1 MLDLPKLAI
10 YRLARSDATRQLL
23 ISPKLAID
31 LFFRRGSC
39 GLSIIGLLCLFSSGP
54 FRPVQEY
61 NGPVDF
67 DTLNNL
73 RDSHGGWRLLLADH
87 APMIVSFFHRCFIE
101 PNVRAMAEGELVSR
115 LEDHLAAIREV
126 HGEEAYPRAALAYL
140 KDWSDDRRAWLR
152 RYYTADSDEAHYDL
166 TPAAEGAI
174 RWLAGLEQPRFVGAE
189 SRLMTVF
196 DLLQQIVHGTET
208 DPAARIAELEA
219 RRESIDAEIERIRDG
234 ELSLMD
240 DTRLKERFLQ
250 MADTARAL
258 LADFRQVEHN
268 FRQLDRQVRERIT
281 WFEGGKGEVLEE
293 VFGEHDAIA
302 DSDQGRS
309 FRAFWDFLMSPAR
322 QEELSGLL
330 EKIFELE
337 AVMDLKPDRR
347 LKRVHY
353 DWLEA
358 GEVTQRTVAR
368 LSEQLRRF
376 LDDQAWLE
384 NRRIMEL
391 IRSLER
397 KAVAVRE
404 HPPRQSGMSLDLP
417 VPELNLVM
425 DRPLF
430 SPPLRPEIHD
440 EVTLADDGLIDT
452 DALFDQA
459 HVDRQALEGGIR
471 RALQDRDQISLAEL
485 LEVQPLEQGLAEL
498 VTYLAIAAEDG
509 AGLIDDS
516 KIQTVTWHQAD
527 GRQRQARMPLVV
539 FSR

>member
-1 MLDLPKLAI
+1 M
-10 YRLARSDATRQLL
+10 
-23 ISPKLAID
+23 
-31 LFFRRGSC
+31 
-39 GLSIIGLLCLFSSGP
+39 
-54 FRPVQEY
+54 
-61 NGPVDF
+61 DF
-67 DTLNNL
+67 DALRNL
-73 RDSHGGWRLLLADH
+73 REAHGGWRLLLADH
-87 APMIVSFFHRCFIE
+87 APMVVSFFHRVFIE
-101 PNVRAMAEGELVSR
+101 PNVRAMAEGELASR
-115 LEDHLAAIREV
+115 LEDHLAGIREV
-126 HGEEAYPRAALAYL
+126 HGQDSYPRPALAYP
-140 KDWSDDRRAWLR
+140 KDWADDQRAWLR
-152 RYYTADSDEAHYDL
+152 RYYVSDSDEAHYDL

-189 SRLMTVF
+189 SRLLTVF
-196 DLLQQIVHGTET
+196 DLLQQIVRGTET
-208 DPAARIAELEA
+208 DPAARIAELEG
-219 RRESIDAEIERIRDG
+219 RREAIDAEIDRIQAG

-293 VFGEHDAIA
+293 VFGEQDAIA

-309 FRAFWDFLMSPAR
+309 FRAFWDFLMSPTR

-330 EKIFELE
+330 ERIFELE
-337 AVMDLKPDRR
+337 AVIDLKPDRR

-391 IRSLER
+391 IRNLER

-404 HPPRQSGMSLDLP
+404 APPRKLGMQLDMP
-417 VPELNLVM
+417 VPEINLVM

-430 SPPLRPEIHD
+430 SPPLRPEIAAK
-440 EVTLADDGLIDT
+440 VSLADDSDIDAG
-452 DALFDQA
+452 ALFEQA
-459 HVDRQALEGGIR
+459 HVDRLALEAGIR
-471 RALQDRDQISLAEL
+471 RALQERDQITLGDL
-485 LEVQPLEQGLAEL
+485 LEQRPLEQGLAEL

-509 AGLIDDS
+509 AGVIDDEQVQ
-516 KIQTVTWHQAD
+516 IVTWIQAD
-527 GRQRQARMPLVV
+527 GRRRQARLPLVV

>member
-1 MLDLPKLAI
+1 M
-10 YRLARSDATRQLL
+10 
-23 ISPKLAID
+23 
-31 LFFRRGSC
+31 
-39 GLSIIGLLCLFSSGP
+39 
-54 FRPVQEY
+54 
-61 NGPVDF
+61 DF
-67 DTLNNL
+67 DTLTSL
-73 RDSHGGWRLLLADH
+73 RESHGGWRLLLADH
-87 APMIVSFFHRCFIE
+87 APMIASFFHRCFIE
-101 PNVRAMAEGELVSR
+101 PNVRAMAEGELVTR
-115 LEDHLAAIREV
+115 LEDHLADIREV
-126 HGEEAYPRAALAYL
+126 QGEDVFPRSALSYL
-140 KDWSDDRRAWLR
+140 KDWADDRRAWLR
-152 RYYTADSDEAHYDL
+152 RYYTTDSDEAHYDL
-166 TPAAEGAI
+166 TPAAESAI
-174 RWLAGLEQPRFVGAE
+174 RWLAGLNQPQFVGAE

-196 DLLQQIVHGTET
+196 DLLQQIVSGTET

-219 RRESIDAEIERIRDG
+219 KRDTIDAEIERIQDG
-234 ELSLMD
+234 ELALMD
-240 DTRLKERFLQ
+240 DTQLKERFLQ
-250 MADTARAL
+250 MADTARTL

-322 QEELSGLL
+322 QEELTGLL

-337 AVMDLKPDRR
+337 AVVALNPDRR

-391 IRSLER
+391 IRGVER
-397 KAVAVRE
+397 KAVAVRDE
-404 HPPRQSGMSLDLP
+404 PPRQSGMTLNLP
-417 VPELNLVM
+417 IPELNLVM

-430 SPPLRPEIHD
+430 SPPLRPDIRGEAS
-440 EVTLADDGLIDT
+440 LADDRLIDT
-452 DALFDQA
+452 NALFDQV
-459 HVDRQALEGGIR
+459 HVDRPALEAGIH

-485 LEVQPLEQGLAEL
+485 IDVHPLEQGLAEL
-498 VTYLAIAAEDG
+498 VTYLAIAAESDG
-509 AGLIDDS
+509 ALIDEQT
-516 KIQTVTWHQAD
+516 IQTVTWIQDD
-527 GRQRQARMPLVV
+527 GRHRRARIPLVV

>member
-1 MLDLPKLAI
+1 M
-10 YRLARSDATRQLL
+10 
-23 ISPKLAID
+23 
-31 LFFRRGSC
+31 
-39 GLSIIGLLCLFSSGP
+39 
-54 FRPVQEY
+54 
-61 NGPVDF
+61 DF
-67 DTLNNL
+67 DRLSKL
-73 RDSHGGWRLLLADH
+73 RDAHGGWRLLLADS
-87 APMIVSFFHRCFIE
+87 APMVVSFFHRVFIE

-115 LEDHLAAIREV
+115 LEDHLAGIREV
-126 HGEEAYPRAALAYL
+126 HGDEAYPRAALLYL
-140 KDWSDDRRAWLR
+140 KDWADDRRAWLR
-152 RYYTADSDEAHYDL
+152 RYYSSDSDEAHYDL
-166 TPAAEGAI
+166 TPAAEAAI

-189 SRLMTVF
+189 SRLLTVF
-196 DLLQQIVHGTET
+196 DLLQQIVRGTET

-293 VFGEHDAIA
+293 VFGEQDAIA

-322 QEELSGLL
+322 QEELGSLL

-337 AVMDLKPDRR
+337 AVIELKPDRR

-368 LSEQLRRF
+368 LSQQLRRF

-404 HPPRQSGMSLDLP
+404 NPPSRIELSLDMPLP
-417 VPELNLVM
+417 QLNLVM

-430 SPPLRPEIHD
+430 CPPLRPEIT
-440 EVTLADDGLIDT
+440 EPIALADGALIDAA
-452 DALFDQA
+452 ALFEQNF
-459 HVDRQALEGGIR
+459 VDRLALEAGIR
-471 RALQDRDQISLAEL
+471 RALQERDQISLADL
-485 LEVQPLEQGLAEL
+485 LELEPLEQGLAEL
-498 VTYLAIAAEDG
+498 VTYFAIATDTVG
-509 AGLIDDS
+509 ALIDERQT
-516 KIQTVTWHQAD
+516 QTVSWTPPE
-527 GRQRQARMPLVV
+527 GPRRQARVPLLI

>member
-1 MLDLPKLAI
+1 M
-10 YRLARSDATRQLL
+10 
-23 ISPKLAID
+23 
-31 LFFRRGSC
+31 
-39 GLSIIGLLCLFSSGP
+39 
-54 FRPVQEY
+54 
-61 NGPVDF
+61 DF
-67 DTLNNL
+67 DRLSQL
-73 RDSHGGWRLLLADH
+73 RSAHGGWRLLLADS
-87 APMIVSFFHRCFIE
+87 APMVVSFFHRVFIE

-115 LEDHLAAIREV
+115 LEDHLAGIREV
-126 HGEEAYPRAALAYL
+126 HGDEAYPRAALLYL
-140 KDWSDDRRAWLR
+140 KDWADDRRAWLR
-152 RYYTADSDEAHYDL
+152 RYYVSDSDEAHYDL

-189 SRLMTVF
+189 SRLLTVF
-196 DLLQQIVHGTET
+196 DLLQQIVRGTET

-219 RRESIDAEIERIRDG
+219 RRESIDAEIDRIRDG

-293 VFGEHDAIA
+293 VFGEQDAIA

-322 QEELSGLL
+322 QEELSSLL
-330 EKIFELE
+330 GKIFELE
-337 AVMDLKPDRR
+337 AVVELKPDRR

-368 LSEQLRRF
+368 LSQQLRRF

-391 IRSLER
+391 IRALER

-404 HPPRQSGMSLDLP
+404 NPPLKFDLSLDMPL
-417 VPELNLVM
+417 PELNLVM

-430 SPPLRPEIHD
+430 SPPLRPEIT
-440 EVTLADDGLIDT
+440 EPTTLADGALIDAA
-452 DALFDQA
+452 ALFEQNF
-459 HVDRQALEGGIR
+459 VDRLALEAGIR
-471 RALQDRDQISLAEL
+471 RALQERDQISLADL
-485 LEVQPLEQGLAEL
+485 LELEPLEQGLAEL
-498 VTYLAIAAEDG
+498 VTYFAIATDTAG
-509 AGLIDDS
+509 ALIDEGQT
-516 KIQTVTWHQAD
+516 QTVSWTPSE
-527 GRQRQARMPLVV
+527 GPRRQARVPLLI

>member
-1 MLDLPKLAI
+1 M
-10 YRLARSDATRQLL
+10 
-23 ISPKLAID
+23 
-31 LFFRRGSC
+31 
-39 GLSIIGLLCLFSSGP
+39 
-54 FRPVQEY
+54 
-61 NGPVDF
+61 DF
-67 DTLNNL
+67 DRLSQL
-73 RDSHGGWRLLLADH
+73 RSAHGGWRLLLADS
-87 APMIVSFFHRCFIE
+87 APMVVSFFHRVFIE

-115 LEDHLAAIREV
+115 LEDHLAGIREV
-126 HGEEAYPRAALAYL
+126 HGDEAYPRAALLYL
-140 KDWSDDRRAWLR
+140 KDWADDRRAWLR
-152 RYYTADSDEAHYDL
+152 RYYVSDSDEAHYDL

-189 SRLMTVF
+189 SRLLTVF
-196 DLLQQIVHGTET
+196 DLLQQIVRGTET

-293 VFGEHDAIA
+293 VFGEQDAIA

-322 QEELSGLL
+322 QEELSSLL
-330 EKIFELE
+330 GKIFELE
-337 AVMDLKPDRR
+337 AVVELKPDRR

-368 LSEQLRRF
+368 LSQQLRRF

-391 IRSLER
+391 IRALER

-404 HPPRQSGMSLDLP
+404 NPPLKFDLSLDMPL
-417 VPELNLVM
+417 PELNLVM

-430 SPPLRPEIHD
+430 SPPLRPEIT
-440 EVTLADDGLIDT
+440 EPTTLADGALIDAA
-452 DALFDQA
+452 ALFEQNF
-459 HVDRQALEGGIR
+459 VDRLALEAGIR
-471 RALQDRDQISLAEL
+471 RALQERDQISLADL
-485 LEVQPLEQGLAEL
+485 LELEPLEQGLAEL
-498 VTYLAIAAEDG
+498 VTYFAIATDTAG
-509 AGLIDDS
+509 ALIDEGQT
-516 KIQTVTWHQAD
+516 QTVSWTPSE
-527 GRQRQARMPLVV
+527 GPRRQARVPLLI

>member
-1 MLDLPKLAI
+1 MAH
-10 YRLARSDATRQLL
+10 YGVSM
-23 ISPKLAID
+23 
-31 LFFRRGSC
+31 
-39 GLSIIGLLCLFSSGP
+39 
-54 FRPVQEY
+54 
-61 NGPVDF
+61 DF
-67 DTLNNL
+67 DALHNL
-73 RDSHGGWRLLLADH
+73 REVHGGWRLLLADH
-87 APMIVSFFHRCFIE
+87 SPMIVSFFHRCFIE
-101 PNVRAMAEGELVSR
+101 PNVRAVTEGELVSH
-115 LEDHLAAIREV
+115 LEGHLAGIREV
-126 HGEEAYPRAALAYL
+126 QGDQVFPRPALAYL

-152 RYYTADSDEAHYDL
+152 RYYITDSDEAHYDL
-166 TPAAEGAI
+166 TPAAESAM
-174 RWLAGLEQPRFVGAE
+174 RWLVGLEQPQFVGAE

-196 DLLQQIVHGTET
+196 HLLQQIVSGTET

-219 RRESIDAEIERIRDG
+219 KRDSIDAEIERIRAG

-240 DTRLKERFLQ
+240 STQLKERFLQ

-281 WFEGGKGEVLEE
+281 WFEGGKAEVLEE
-293 VFGEHDAIA
+293 VFGEQDAIA

-322 QEELSGLL
+322 QEEFSGLL
-330 EKIFELE
+330 EKILQLE
-337 AVMDLKPDRR
+337 AIVELKPDRR
-347 LKRVHY
+347 IKRVHY

-397 KAVAVRE
+397 KAVAVRDS
-404 HPPRQSGMSLDLP
+404 PPRQLGMRLDMP

-430 SPPLRPEIHD
+430 SPPLRPDIQD
-440 EVTLADDGLIDT
+440 QVVLADDQLIDT
-452 DALFDQA
+452 EALFDQA
-459 HVDRQALEGGIR
+459 YVDRPALEAGIR
-471 RALQDRDQISLAEL
+471 RALQDREQISLAEL
-485 LEVQPLEQGLAEL
+485 VELKPLEQGLAEL
-498 VTYLAIAAEDG
+498 VTYLAIADENES
-509 AGLIDDS
+509 GLIDDTS
-516 KIQTVTWHQAD
+516 TQTITWHQVD
-527 GRQRQARMPLVV
+527 GRQRQARVPLVV

>member
-1 MLDLPKLAI
+1 M
-10 YRLARSDATRQLL
+10 
-23 ISPKLAID
+23 
-31 LFFRRGSC
+31 
-39 GLSIIGLLCLFSSGP
+39 
-54 FRPVQEY
+54 
-61 NGPVDF
+61 DF
-67 DTLNNL
+67 DTLRNL
-73 RDSHGGWRLLLADH
+73 RDAHGGWRLLLADH
-87 APMIVSFFHRCFIE
+87 APMIISFLHHCFIE
-101 PNVRAMAEGELVSR
+101 SNVRAMSEGELVTR
-115 LEDHLAAIREV
+115 LDDHLAGIREV
-126 HGEEAYPRAALAYL
+126 AGEDRFPRPALAYL
-140 KDWSDDRRAWLR
+140 SDWADDRRAWLR
-152 RYYTADSDEAHYDL
+152 RYYTSDSDEAHYDL
-166 TPAAEGAI
+166 TPAAESAI
-174 RWLAGLEQPRFVGAE
+174 RWLSGLEQQQFVGAE

-196 DLLQQIVHGTET
+196 DLLKQIVSGAET

-219 RRESIDAEIERIRDG
+219 RREAIDAEIERIRGG

-240 DTRLKERFLQ
+240 DTQLKERFLQ

-258 LADFRQVEHN
+258 LADFRQVEDN
-268 FRQLDRQVRERIT
+268 FRRLDRQVRERMT

-322 QEELSGLL
+322 QNELSELL

-337 AVMDLKPDRR
+337 AVVELRPDRR

-404 HPPRQSGMSLDLP
+404 KPPRRLDLRLDMP
-417 VPELNLVM
+417 VPELDLVM

-430 SPPLRPEIHD
+430 SPPLRPDIKD
-440 EVTLADDGLIDT
+440 EVELADDRLIDAE
-452 DALFDQA
+452 ALFDQT
-459 HVDRQALEGGIR
+459 HVDRQALEAGIR

-485 LEVQPLEQGLAEL
+485 LDRQPLEEGLAEL
-498 VTYLAIAAEDG
+498 VTYLAIATDDDG
-509 AGLIDDS
+509 ALIDDGHTE
-516 KIQTVTWHQAD
+516 TVTWTRAD
-527 GRQRQARMPLVV
+527 GQRRRARMPLVV

>member
-1 MLDLPKLAI
+1 M
-10 YRLARSDATRQLL
+10 
-23 ISPKLAID
+23 
-31 LFFRRGSC
+31 
-39 GLSIIGLLCLFSSGP
+39 
-54 FRPVQEY
+54 
-61 NGPVDF
+61 DF
-67 DTLNNL
+67 DTLRSL
-73 RDSHGGWRLLLADH
+73 RESHGGWRLLLADH
-87 APMIVSFFHRCFIE
+87 SPMVVSFLHACFIE
-101 PNVRAMAEGELVSR
+101 PNVRAMAEGELTGR
-115 LEDHLAAIREV
+115 LEDHLAGIRELE
-126 HGEEAYPRAALAYL
+126 GDAAFPRPALSYL
-140 KDWSDDRRAWLR
+140 KEWAEDRRAWLR
-152 RYYTADSDEAHYDL
+152 RYYAADSDEAHYDL

-174 RWLAGLEQPRFVGAE
+174 RWLVGLEQPQFVGAE

-196 DLLQQIVHGTET
+196 DLLQQIVSGTET

-219 RRESIDAEIERIRDG
+219 KREAIDVEIERIRDG
-234 ELSLMD
+234 ELALMD

-293 VFGEHDAIA
+293 VFGEQDAIA

-322 QEELSGLL
+322 QDELSGLL
-330 EKIFELE
+330 QKIFELE
-337 AVMDLKPDRR
+337 AVIALKPDRR

-391 IRSLER
+391 IRKIER
-397 KAVAVRE
+397 RAIAVRDQ
-404 HPPRQSGMSLDLP
+404 PPPQFAMALDMP
-417 VPELNLVM
+417 MPELNLVM
-425 DRPLF
+425 ERPLF
-430 SPPLRPEIHD
+430 SPPLRPDIQAD
-440 EVTLADDGLIDT
+440 VALADARLIDT
-452 DALFDQA
+452 DALFDQVY
-459 HVDRQALEGGIR
+459 VDRPALEAAIR

-485 LEVQPLEQGLAEL
+485 IDIQPLEQGLAEL
-498 VTYLAIAAEDG
+498 VTYLAIAAESDH
-509 AGLIDDS
+509 AMIDEQQP
-516 KIQTVTWHQAD
+516 QTVIWSRAD
-527 GRQRQARMPLVV
+527 GRRRRARLPLVV

>member
-1 MLDLPKLAI
+1 M
-10 YRLARSDATRQLL
+10 
-23 ISPKLAID
+23 
-31 LFFRRGSC
+31 
-39 GLSIIGLLCLFSSGP
+39 
-54 FRPVQEY
+54 
-61 NGPVDF
+61 DF
-67 DTLNNL
+67 DTLHKL
-73 RDSHGGWRLLLADH
+73 RETHGGWRLLLADH
-87 APMIVSFFHRCFIE
+87 APMIVSFFHRSFIE
-101 PNVRAMAEGELVSR
+101 PNVRAMAEGELAGR
-115 LEDHLAAIREV
+115 LEDHLAGIREV
-126 HGEEAYPRAALAYL
+126 QGEDAYPRPALSYL
-140 KDWSDDRRAWLR
+140 RDWADDRRAWLR
-152 RYYTADSDEAHYDL
+152 RYYTTESDEAHYDL
-166 TPAAEGAI
+166 TPAAESAI
-174 RWLAGLEQPRFVGAE
+174 RWLAALEQPQFVGAE

-196 DLLQQIVHGTET
+196 DLLQQIVHRTET
-208 DPAARIAELEA
+208 DPATRIAELEA
-219 RRESIDAEIERIRDG
+219 RRESIGGEIERIRAG

-240 DTRLKERFLQ
+240 DTQLKERFLQ

-293 VFGEHDAIA
+293 VFGEHDSIA

-337 AVMDLKPDRR
+337 AVMELKPDRR

-391 IRSLER
+391 IRGLER
-397 KAVAVRE
+397 KAVTVRE
-404 HPPRQSGMSLDLP
+404 KPPRRLGMQLDMP
-417 VPELNLVM
+417 VPEFNLVM

-430 SPPLRPEIHD
+430 SPPLRPDIRAD
-440 EVTLADDGLIDT
+440 VTLADDRQIDT
-452 DALFDQA
+452 GALFDQVR
-459 HVDRQALEGGIR
+459 VDRQALKAGIR
-471 RALQDRDQISLAEL
+471 RALQEREQISLAEL
-485 LEVQPLEQGLAEL
+485 LDTRPLEQGLAEL
-498 VTYLAIAAEDG
+498 VTYLAIAAEDAG
-509 AGLIDDS
+509 GLIDDR
-516 KIQTVTWHQAD
+516 KTQTVTWTQAD
-527 GRQRQARMPLVV
+527 GQQRRARMPLVV